1 MSHRE
6 ITPTE
11 AAQITLDTLAELQQ
25 HAALSQKQI
34 NLMYHCKAVLAQA
47 RTVTLSNP
55 AFPPVAVQLVA
66 GPR

>member
-6 ITPTE
+6 ITQVE

-34 NLMYHCKAVLAQA
+34 NLMYHSKTVLAGSVML
-47 RTVTLSNP
+47 TNP
-55 AFPPVAVQLVA
+55 AFEPQPVQLVA

>member
-6 ITPTE
+6 ITPVE

-25 HAALSQKQI
+25 HAALSQKHI
-34 NLMYHCKAVLAQA
+34 NLMYHSKAVLASSVQL
-47 RTVTLSNP
+47 TNPVTGAHS
-55 AFPPVAVQLVA
+55 VQLVA